1 MVVLESISRI
11 SLVLVASGSSGAESS
26 QPDRLTD
33 RIGLGVLTRL
43 VHRDLVDEV
52 LAQTRRT
59 ERRRRLLPA
68 RVVVYFVL
76 AMTLFFD
83 DAYEEVMRKL
93 VDGLRFLRS
102 WDDDW
107 QVPSSSALCQ
117 ARARLGAEPLREL
130 YDRIARPLA
139 GAGTPGAWLGDLR
152 VMAIDGVQL
161 DIPDTADNDHEFG
174 RGARL
179 GDLEPPYPK
188 VKVVGLAECGTHAVI
203 DAHIGGARTGERDLA
218 RPLLANLEPGML
230 LLADRGFYGRE
241 FWEEAADTG
250 AQLLWRVQVPMQL
263 PVITELTDGSY
274 LSVLMSPS
282 EYQRRRRLMSRGEN
296 ITPQGTQV
304 RVIEYDIANR
314 ETQSG
319 SPIRLI
325 TTIFDP
331 QIASA
336 TELAAV
342 YHQRW
347 EFESSLAEIET
358 RQRGSYRVLRSHSPD
373 MVRQEIWA
381 LLLTHYAIRAL
392 MYEASDPDG
401 HDPLRMSFIRT
412 LRIVRRHVTGQ
423 AGFSP

>member
-1 MVVLESISRI
+1 MTDEN
-11 SLVLVASGSSGAESS
+11 SGAEYSRA
-26 QPDRLTD
+26 DRLTD

-52 LAQTRRT
+52 LAQTGRT

-93 VDGLRFLRS
+93 VEGLRFLRS

-117 ARARLGAEPLREL
+117 ARARLGAQPLREL
-130 YDRIARPLA
+130 YDRVARPLA
-139 GAGTPGAWLGDLR
+139 GVGTPGAWLGDLR

-161 DIPDTADNDHEFG
+161 DIPDTADNDNEFG
-174 RGARL
+174 RGARH
-179 GDLEPPYPK
+179 GDLETPYPK
-188 VKVVGLAECGTHAVI
+188 VKVVGLGECGTHAVI
-203 DAHIGGARTGERDLA
+203 DAYIGGVRTDERDLA
-218 RPLLANLEPGML
+218 RALLASFEPDML
-230 LLADRGFYGRE
+230 ILADRGYYSRE
-241 FWEEAADTG
+241 FWDEVADTG
-250 AQLLWRVQVPMQL
+250 AQLLWRVQVTMQL
-263 PVITELTDGSY
+263 PVVTELPDGSY
-274 LSVLMSPS
+274 LSVLMSPT
-282 EYQRRRRLMSRGEN
+282 EYQRRRRSMSRGEN
-296 ITPQGTQV
+296 ITPQGTRV

-314 ETQSG
+314 DTQSG

-325 TTIFDP
+325 TTILDP
-331 QIASA
+331 QIASGP
-336 TELAAV
+336 ELAAV

-358 RQRGSYRVLRSHSPD
+358 RQRGSYRVLRSHSPE

-381 LLLTHYAIRAL
+381 LLLTHFAIRAL

-401 HDPLRMSFIRT
+401 LDPLRMSFIRT

>member
-1 MVVLESISRI
+1 M
-11 SLVLVASGSSGAESS
+11 ANGSSGAESS

-76 AMTLFFD
+76 SMTLFFD

-174 RGARL
+174 RGARH

-282 EYQRRRRLMSRGEN
+282 EYRRRRRSMSRGEK
-296 ITPQGTQV
+296 ITPQGAQV
-304 RVIEYDIANR
+304 RVIEYDIANS
-314 ETQSG
+314 ENQSG

-331 QIASA
+331 EIASA
-336 TELAAV
+336 TDLAAV

>member
-1 MVVLESISRI
+1 VF
-11 SLVLVASGSSGAESS
+11 VASGNPGAERA
-26 QPDRLTD
+26 DRLTD

-93 VDGLRFLRS
+93 VEGLRFLRS

-130 YDRIARPLA
+130 YSRIARPLA
-139 GAGTPGAWLGDLR
+139 ETGTPGAWLGDLR

-161 DIPDTADNDHEFG
+161 DIPDTSDNDNEFG

-188 VKVVGLAECGTHAVI
+188 VKVVGLGECGTHAVI

-241 FWEEAADTG
+241 FWDEAADTG
-250 AQLLWRVQVPMQL
+250 AHLLWRVQVSMQL
-263 PVITELTDGSY
+263 PVITELADGSY
-274 LSVLMSPS
+274 LSVLMSSS

-381 LLLTHYAIRAL
+381 LLITHYAIRAL

-401 HDPLRMSFIRT
+401 LDPLRMSFIRT

>member
-11 SLVLVASGSSGAESS
+11 SLVLVANGNPGAESS
-26 QPDRLTD
+26 QSDRLTD

-52 LAQTRRT
+52 LAQTHRT

-93 VDGLRFLRS
+93 VEGLRFLRS

-117 ARARLGAEPLREL
+117 ARARLGAEPLRVL

-161 DIPDTADNDHEFG
+161 DIPDTADNDQEFG

-218 RPLLANLEPGML
+218 RPLLVNLEPGML

-263 PVITELTDGSY
+263 PVITELADGRL
-274 LSVLMSPS
+274 LSERADEPIGIPTPPPLDVT
-282 EYQRRRRLMSRGEN
+282 RGEHHPAGRSSASHR
-296 ITPQGTQV
+296 IRHRQQ
-304 RVIEYDIANR
+304 RDSERIADPTHHHHLR
-314 ETQSG
+314 PTD
-319 SPIRLI
+319 RLGHR
-325 TTIFDP
+325 
-331 QIASA
+331 A
-336 TELAAV
+336 
-342 YHQRW
+342 R
-347 EFESSLAEIET
+347 
-358 RQRGSYRVLRSHSPD
+358 RGLP
-373 MVRQEIWA
+373 
-381 LLLTHYAIRAL
+381 
-392 MYEASDPDG
+392 P
-401 HDPLRMSFIRT
+401 T
-412 LRIVRRHVTGQ
+412 LGV
-423 AGFSP
+423 

>member
-1 MVVLESISRI
+1 VTDRNP
-11 SLVLVASGSSGAESS
+11 GAEYS
-26 QPDRLTD
+26 QTDRLTD

-52 LAQTRRT
+52 LAQTGRT

-93 VDGLRFLRS
+93 VEGLRFLRS
-102 WDDDW
+102 WDDGW
-107 QVPSSSALCQ
+107 QVPTSSALCQ
-117 ARARLGAEPLREL
+117 ARARLGAQPLREL
-130 YDRIARPLA
+130 YERLARPLA

-161 DIPDTADNDHEFG
+161 DIPDTADNDADFG
-174 RGARL
+174 RGARH

-188 VKVVGLAECGTHAVI
+188 VKVVGLGECGTHAVI
-203 DAHIGGARTGERDLA
+203 DACIGAVRTDERDLA
-218 RPLLANLEPGML
+218 RPLFASVDPDML
-230 LLADRGFYGRE
+230 ILADRGYYGRE
-241 FWEEAADTG
+241 FWDEAAATG
-250 AQLLWRVQVPMQL
+250 AQLLWRVQVSMQL
-263 PVITELTDGSY
+263 PVVTDLADGSY
-274 LSVLMSPS
+274 LSVLMSPT

-314 ETQSG
+314 DTHSG
-319 SPIRLI
+319 SPVRLI

-358 RQRGSYRVLRSHSPD
+358 RQRGSYRVLRSHSPE

-381 LLLTHYAIRAL
+381 LLLTHFAIRAL

-401 HDPLRMSFIRT
+401 LDPLRMSFIRT

>member
-1 MVVLESISRI
+1 VSDSNPGGEYSR
-11 SLVLVASGSSGAESS
+11 A
-26 QPDRLTD
+26 DRLTD

-52 LAQTRRT
+52 LAQTGRT

-68 RVVVYFVL
+68 RVVVYFVM

-93 VDGLRFLRS
+93 VEGLRFLRS

-107 QVPSSSALCQ
+107 HVPTSSALCQ
-117 ARARLGAEPLREL
+117 ARTRLGAEPLREL
-130 YDRIARPLA
+130 YDRVARPLA
-139 GAGTPGAWLGDLR
+139 GVGTPGAWLGDLR

-161 DIPDTADNDHEFG
+161 DIPDTVDNEDEFG
-174 RGARL
+174 RGARI
-179 GDLEPPYPK
+179 GELEAPYPK

-203 DAHIGGARTGERDLA
+203 DAHIGRIRTDERDLV
-218 RPLLANLEPGML
+218 RPLLASVEPDML
-230 LLADRGFYGRE
+230 ILADRGFYSHALWDE
-241 FWEEAADTG
+241 VADTG
-250 AQLLWRVQVPMQL
+250 AELLWRVQSMLSL
-263 PVITELTDGSY
+263 PVVSELDDGSY
-274 LSVLMSPS
+274 LSVLVNPT
-282 EYQRRRRLMSRGEN
+282 EYQRLRRARARGYDP
-296 ITPQGTQV
+296 TPQGTQV

-314 ETQSG
+314 DSGSG

-325 TTIFDP
+325 TTILDP

-336 TELAAV
+336 AELAAV

-358 RQRGSYRVLRSHSPD
+358 HQRGSRRILRSHSPD
-373 MVRQEIWA
+373 LVRQEIWA

-392 MYEASDPDG
+392 MYEASDPAG
-401 HDPLRMSFIRT
+401 LDPLRMSFIRT

>member
-11 SLVLVASGSSGAESS
+11 SLVLVANGKPGAESN

-52 LAQTRRT
+52 LAQTHRT

-203 DAHIGGARTGERDLA
+203 DAHIGGARIGERDLA

-241 FWEEAADTG
+241 FWQEAADTG

-263 PVITELTDGSY
+263 PVITELADGSY

-296 ITPQGTQV
+296 ITPQGAQV

>member
-1 MVVLESISRI
+1 MADGSPGGECSR
-11 SLVLVASGSSGAESS
+11 AA
-26 QPDRLTD
+26 RLTD

-43 VHRDLVDEV
+43 VHRDLVDDV
-52 LAQTRRT
+52 LAETGRT

-93 VDGLRFLRS
+93 VEGLRFLRS

-107 QVPSSSALCQ
+107 QVPTSSALCQ

-130 YDRIARPLA
+130 YDRLARPLA
-139 GAGTPGAWLGDLR
+139 SAGTPGAWLGDLR

-161 DIPDTADNDHEFG
+161 DIPDTADNEDEFG

-188 VKVVGLAECGTHAVI
+188 VKVLGLGECGTHAVI
-203 DAHIGGARTGERDLA
+203 DAHIGGVRIDERELA
-218 RPLLANLEPGML
+218 RPLLASVEPGML
-230 LLADRGFYGRE
+230 VLADRGFYSRE
-241 FWEEAADTG
+241 FWDEAAATG
-250 AQLLWRVQVPMQL
+250 AELLWRVQAALHL
-263 PVITELTDGSY
+263 PVVTELADGSY
-274 LSVLMSPS
+274 LSVLISTV
-282 EYQRRRRLMSRGEN
+282 ERQRLRRHQARGLN
-296 ITPQGTQV
+296 VAPQGTRV
-304 RVIEYDIANR
+304 RVIEYDITNR
-314 ETQSG
+314 DTQSG

-325 TTIFDP
+325 TTILDP
-331 QIASA
+331 EIASA
-336 TELAAV
+336 AELAAV

-392 MYEASDPDG
+392 MYDASDPDG
-401 HDPLRMSFIRT
+401 LDPLRMSFIRT

>member
-1 MVVLESISRI
+1 
-11 SLVLVASGSSGAESS
+11 VADGDPGGEHGRSN
-26 QPDRLTD
+26 RLTD

-52 LAQTRRT
+52 LTETGRT

-107 QVPSSSALCQ
+107 QVPTSSALCQ
-117 ARARLGAEPLREL
+117 ARARLGAEPLQEL
-130 YDRIARPLA
+130 YARVARPLA
-139 GAGTPGAWLGDLR
+139 GAGTPRAWLAGLR

-161 DIPDTADNDHEFG
+161 DVPDTADNEDEFG
-174 RGARL
+174 RGVSL
-179 GDLEPPYPK
+179 GLDAPYPK
-188 VKVVGLAECGTHAVI
+188 VKVLGLGECGTHAVI
-203 DAHIGGARTGERDLA
+203 DAHLGGVLVDERELA
-218 RPLLANLEPGML
+218 RPLLNSLEPDML
-230 LLADRGFYGRE
+230 LLADRGFYSRA
-241 FWEEAADTG
+241 FWDEAAATG
-250 AQLLWRVQVPMQL
+250 AQLLWRVQSALKLHV
-263 PVITELTDGSY
+263 VTELADGSY
-274 LSVLMSPS
+274 LNVLLTDI
-282 EYQRRRRLMSRGEN
+282 ERQRIRRHRARGLDT
-296 ITPQGTQV
+296 IPQGPTV

-314 ETQSG
+314 DSQSG

-325 TTIFDP
+325 TTILDP
-331 QIASA
+331 ELVSA
-336 TELAAV
+336 AELAAV

-347 EFESSLAEIET
+347 EFETSLAEIET
-358 RQRGSYRVLRSHSPD
+358 RQRGSYQVLRSHSPD

-392 MYEASDPDG
+392 MYEAADPDG
-401 HDPLRMSFIRT
+401 LDPLRMSFIRT
-412 LRIVRRHVTGQ
+412 LRIVRRHVAGQ